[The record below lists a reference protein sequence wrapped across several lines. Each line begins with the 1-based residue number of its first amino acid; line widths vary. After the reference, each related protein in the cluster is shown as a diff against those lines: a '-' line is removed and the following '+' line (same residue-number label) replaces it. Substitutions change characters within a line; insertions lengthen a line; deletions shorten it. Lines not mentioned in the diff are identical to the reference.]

1 MLEGIGNVSLQG
13 TQLEEAMYSG
23 GQAPMGIWLEGVGV
37 RGKVWLLP
45 TPTPTHRKIT
55 QGASSVMERACAQDG
70 AQFQFSTDALSS
82 VRETVVG
89 SVRDQE

>member
-45 TPTPTHRKIT
+45 TPPPTFLSHW
-55 QGASSVMERACAQDG
+55 GALCAI
-70 AQFQFSTDALSS
+70 
-82 VRETVVG
+82 VIPIG
-89 SVRDQE
+89 SIS